1 MLHRGRWVRKK
12 VSEIKDSIE
21 RQQPMAGTAAGLVE
35 NKIRA
40 VTHWQ
45 RNPVSLAAVGAGL
58 MLHKPMGY
66 LSQNIQSLI
75 GIPHLLPSPS
85 QSSQPGELHRL
96 CADTAAAPG
105 CAEFPVRVGLGTGV
119 TGKGSR

>member
-12 VSEIKDSIE
+12 VSEIKDSME
-21 RQQPMAGTAAGLVE
+21 RHQPMAGTAAGLVQQ
-35 NKIRA
+35 KIRA

-45 RNPVSLAAVGAGL
+45 RNSVSLGAVRAG

-75 GIPHLLPSPS
+75 KIPHVLPSPS
-85 QSSQPGELHRL
+85 QRPQHRL
-96 CADTAAAPG
+96 WADTAS
-105 CAEFPVRVGLGTGV
+105 CT
-119 TGKGSR
+119 